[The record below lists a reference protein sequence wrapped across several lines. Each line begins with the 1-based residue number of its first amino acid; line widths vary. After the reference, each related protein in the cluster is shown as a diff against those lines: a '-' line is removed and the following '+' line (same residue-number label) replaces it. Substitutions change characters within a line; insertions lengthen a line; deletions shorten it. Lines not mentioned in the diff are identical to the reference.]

1 MSKPQ
6 IDYFFNNKVITVED
20 MHRGVNRVME
30 IQGFNIL
37 FYWIFLKCYNY
48 IKKVYTK
55 MVWNGTRESK

>member
-1 MSKPQ
+1 MSKSQ

-48 IKKVYTK
+48 IK
-55 MVWNGTRESK
+55 